1 MSDLADIS
9 LRQAALIAGLGYVVI
24 FVFGYGNVRRE
35 KLNVRG
41 DPAATASN
49 IVASESRFRVG
60 VASWI
65 VVLVADVIVAWAL
78 YIFLKPVSDELSLLT
93 AWFRLINVA
102 VAAIAVVNLLS
113 VLDVLTGDAD
123 TEGLRADLRIAQS
136 RRLLSSYDFGF
147 NVAFVFFGLHI
158 LGLGYLIVRSESI
171 PTVLGILLLVASVGY
186 LIDSFA
192 CILSSSYGNNEAH
205 KLVFAVPAIIAEL
218 SLTVWLLIW
227 GG

>member
-9 LRQAALIAGLGYVVI
+9 LRQAALIAGLGYVVL

-60 VASWI
+60 VATWI
-65 VVLVADVIVAWAL
+65 VVLVADVVVAWAL

-123 TEGLRADLRIAQS
+123 PEGLRADLRIAQS

-158 LGLGYLIVRSESI
+158 LGLGYLIVRSDYV
-171 PTVLGILLLVASVGY
+171 PTVLGIFLLIASAGY
-186 LIDSFA
+186 HFDSFA

-205 KLVFAVPAIIAEL
+205 KLVFAVPAIISEL